1 MRIRHATDCER
12 DNKLTDETEA
22 PWTGPKWK
30 DASQAWPH
38 SGRERLLGPGVVLV
52 ATIRPDGTPRLSP
65 VEPFIMDGTL
75 WLSMLWQS
83 RKATGLERDPHIL
96 VHSVTTNRDGKEG
109 EFKLRGLACPE
120 ESPAGPANRISGSRA
135 SVRGL

>member
-1 MRIRHATDCER
+1 MPRIAK

-30 DASQAWPH
+30 DASQALAAL
-38 SGRERLLGPGVVLV
+38 GRERLLGPGVVLV

-75 WLSMLWQS
+75 SRGKPGRPGEPDQRKPCQRPWPLTCSLSL
-83 RKATGLERDPHIL
+83 AT
-96 VHSVTTNRDGKEG
+96 
-109 EFKLRGLACPE
+109 
-120 ESPAGPANRISGSRA
+120 
-135 SVRGL
+135 